1 MMFLAMWVTIGMLAL
16 AVVLGLVR
24 VVTAQD
30 DGSRAV
36 VGDLV
41 YFSSVGIVVV
51 FGILAGSS
59 VAADVVMLASVLGI
73 LATISLSRILT
84 RGRR

>member
-1 MMFLAMWVTIGMLAL
+1 MTIALWVTIGLLGL
-16 AVVLGLVR
+16 AVALGLIR
-24 VVTAQD
+24 VATAQD
-30 DGSRAV
+30 GGSRAV

-41 YFSSVGIVVV
+41 YFSAVGIVVV
-51 FGILAGSS
+51 FGMLTGSS
-59 VAADVVMLASVLGI
+59 VAADVAMLASVLGI

>member
-1 MMFLAMWVTIGMLAL
+1 MMIALWASIGFLALSVL
-16 AVVLGLVR
+16 LGLIR
-24 VVTAQD
+24 VLSAA
-30 DGSRAV
+30 DGASRAI

-41 YFSSVGIVVV
+41 YFSVVGMIVVLGIV
-51 FGILAGSS
+51 IDSS